1 MHQYLGLP
9 KDRTTFPILERESVY
24 KEVISEFWNS
34 LKNNDWDDQDKARAI
49 FQLSSEK
56 GLQIYRNI
64 FIDEVQDLT
73 ELQLIALLSLV
84 KPFEKANFLNS
95 SNSLSDEILLNPSKF
110 FFIILAVFES

>member
-1 MHQYLGLP
+1 M
-9 KDRTTFPILERESVY
+9 I
-24 KEVISEFWNS
+24 
-34 LKNNDWDDQDKARAI
+34 DDQDKARAI

-84 KPFEKANFLNS
+84 KPV
-95 SNSLSDEILLNPSKF
+95 LLP
-110 FFIILAVFES
+110 LQHQ